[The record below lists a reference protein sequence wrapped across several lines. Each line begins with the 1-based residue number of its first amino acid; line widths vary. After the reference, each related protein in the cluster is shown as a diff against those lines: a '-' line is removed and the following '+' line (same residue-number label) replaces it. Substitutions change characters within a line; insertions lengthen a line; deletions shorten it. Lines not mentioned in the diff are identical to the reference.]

1 MQCGGRR
8 QRERAEEKR
17 GAEGTEE
24 ALFRTQDRTRKLRR
38 RRVDETPGEEHAH
51 GLQRQSRDG
60 ESPPGQRNVRN
71 DMARDVRRRCKEAAS
86 LLPPEILHLDLVAKL

>member
-24 ALFRTQDRTRKLRR
+24 ALFTQDRTRKLWRGDAWTRR
-38 RRVDETPGEEHAH
+38 PGEEHAH

-71 DMARDVRRRCKEAAS
+71 DMAAATLYRVPLQS
-86 LLPPEILHLDLVAKL
+86 AHTLKNQSIKQFILK